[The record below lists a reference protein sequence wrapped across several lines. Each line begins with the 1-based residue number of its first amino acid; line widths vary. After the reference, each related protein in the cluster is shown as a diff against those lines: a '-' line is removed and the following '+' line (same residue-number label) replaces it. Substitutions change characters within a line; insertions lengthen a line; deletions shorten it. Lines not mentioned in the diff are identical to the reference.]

1 MNLDNV
7 RKVLD
12 RWLVRYDGE
21 AAPAGPS
28 VSGVAQ
34 QIEVS
39 YSTMYRWLKGEWPT
53 DKVVVVDDIQWWF
66 YFDHL
71 DRLKA
76 VDGWG
81 RQVVI
86 TSATHLNYVAM
97 LLAVRQAETVFY
109 RLADECREDEWRAT
123 Q

>member
-1 MNLDNV
+1 MNLENV

-21 AAPAGPS
+21 AAPAGAS

-39 YSTMYRWLKGEWPT
+39 YSTIYRWLKGEWPT

-76 VDGWG
+76 GDGWG

-97 LLAVRQAETVFY
+97 LLAVRQA
-109 RLADECREDEWRAT
+109 RAGSMVSRGA